1 MKNGNLV
8 NEVSFG
14 ALGKGALAATLGG
27 AALYKANKLGK
38 QVGKF
43 ASKNPDTISK
53 ISSSAGQIGSSLI
66 NALAPVIKQ
75 VGPAVAKDVLKKR
88 FNIDIPDSVINMLSN
103 SSASSPATRTAASP
117 ATPTAA
123 APGATPPV
131 LTTPTAGT
139 ATKPASP
146 VTTSSPVAP
155 SSSPTAGTATKP
167 ASPVTTSSPVAP
179 SSSTST
185 SLSKDTID
193 KIKADPVAQDI
204 FYGRG
209 GSVDKNRETIKKK
222 YGLKDDDTLDTY
234 LLTAM
239 ESMQP
244 EVVKEFV
251 GALAAGAE
259 ALAPAIARQIALQAG
274 TDLAAKAI
282 NKKLQQ
288 KNGNKPINNNEMEE
302 SKKKKKQIIAKEG
315 LATGTLGAVAGHMM
329 GGGIGGAAIG
339 GLVGGAAPGAV
350 KDIKSALKG
359 EDEEDRKKK
368 KKKKIKESSDIVK
381 FIHNISQK
389 NYAEANKYL
398 ESIISSKLKERIENS
413 LNNKIF

>member
-1 MKNGNLV
+1 MKNNNLV
-8 NEVSFG
+8 NEVNFG

-43 ASKNPDTISK
+43 ASKNPDTMSK

-75 VGPAVAKDVLKKR
+75 VGPAVAKDLLKKK

-103 SSASSPATRTAASP
+103 SSASSTSP

-146 VTTSSPVAP
+146 VTASSPVAP
-155 SSSPTAGTATKP
+155 SSSA
-167 ASPVTTSSPVAP
+167 
-179 SSSTST
+179 STSV
-185 SLSKDTID
+185 SKDTIT
-193 KIKADPVAQDI
+193 KMRADPAAQQVFNGNEKD
-204 FYGRG
+204 
-209 GSVDKNRETIKKK
+209 RETIKRK

-234 LLTAM
+234 LLNAF
-239 ESMQP
+239 ESTQP

-251 GALAAGAE
+251 GVLAAGAN

-288 KNGNKPINNNEMEE
+288 KNGNKAINNNEMEE
-302 SKKKKKQIIAKEG
+302 SKKKKKKIMAKEG
-315 LATGTLGAVAGHMM
+315 LATGTLGAVAGGLM
-329 GGGIGGAAIG
+329 GGTAGAAALG

-350 KDIKSALKG
+350 KDIKNAIKG

-398 ESIISSKLKERIENS
+398 ESIISSKLKERIVNS
-413 LNNKIF
+413 LNNEIF

>member
-1 MKNGNLV
+1 MKNNNLV
-8 NEVSFG
+8 NEINFG

-43 ASKNPDTISK
+43 ASKNPDTMSK

-75 VGPAVAKDVLKKR
+75 VGPAVAKDLLKKR

-103 SSASSPATRTAASP
+103 SSASSTSP

-139 ATKPASP
+139 ASKPASP
-146 VTTSSPVAP
+146 VTASSPVAP
-155 SSSPTAGTATKP
+155 SSS
-167 ASPVTTSSPVAP
+167 ASISA
-179 SSSTST
+179 
-185 SLSKDTID
+185 SKDTIT
-193 KIKADPVAQDI
+193 KMRADPAAQQL
-204 FYGRG
+204 FNGNE
-209 GSVDKNRETIKKK
+209 KNREAIKRK

-234 LLTAM
+234 LLNAF
-239 ESMQP
+239 ESTQP
-244 EVVKEFV
+244 RVVKEFAP
-251 GALAAGAE
+251 ALAAGAN

-274 TDLAAKAI
+274 TDLAAKVI

-288 KNGNKPINNNEMEE
+288 KNGNKAINNNEMEE
-302 SKKKKKQIIAKEG
+302 SKKKKKKIMAKEG
-315 LATGTLGAVAGHMM
+315 LATGTLGAVAGGLM
-329 GGGIGGAAIG
+329 GGTAGAAAIG

-350 KDIKSALKG
+350 KDIKNAIKG

-398 ESIISSKLKERIENS
+398 ESIISSKLKERIANS
-413 LNNKIF
+413 LNNEIF

>member
-1 MKNGNLV
+1 MKNDNLV
-8 NEVSFG
+8 NEVNFG

-27 AALYKANKLGK
+27 AALYGANRLGK
-38 QVGKF
+38 KVGKF
-43 ASKNPDTISK
+43 AAKNPDTISK

-75 VGPAVAKDVLKKR
+75 VGPAVAKDVFKKR

-103 SSASSPATRTAASP
+103 NPSTTSSASSST
-117 ATPTAA
+117 TPTAA

-131 LTTPTAGT
+131 LATSPVGT
-139 ATKPASP
+139 ATTPKSP
-146 VTTSSPVAP
+146 VTATSPVAP
-155 SSSPTAGTATKP
+155 S
-167 ASPVTTSSPVAP
+167 P
-179 SSSTST
+179 SSSTSVSKAT
-185 SLSKDTID
+185 LTKMRADPAAQEVFLGRSKD
-193 KIKADPVAQDI
+193 
-204 FYGRG
+204 
-209 GSVDKNRETIKKK
+209 RETIKKK

-234 LLTAM
+234 LLTAF
-239 ESMQP
+239 ESTQP

-302 SKKKKKQIIAKEG
+302 SKKKKKKIMAKEG
-315 LATGTLGAVAGHMM
+315 LATGTLGAVAGGLM
-329 GGGIGGAAIG
+329 GGAPGAAIG

-350 KDIKSALKG
+350 KEIKGALKG
-359 EDEEDRKKK
+359 ENEEDRKKK

-413 LNNKIF
+413 LNNNIF

>member
-8 NEVSFG
+8 NEVNFG

-75 VGPAVAKDVLKKR
+75 VGPAVAKDVFKKR

-146 VTTSSPVAP
+146 VTA
-155 SSSPTAGTATKP
+155 
-167 ASPVTTSSPVAP
+167 SSPVAP

-185 SLSKDTID
+185 SVSKDTIT
-193 KIKADPVAQDI
+193 KMRGDPAAQQVFNGNEKD
-204 FYGRG
+204 
-209 GSVDKNRETIKKK
+209 RETIKRK

-234 LLTAM
+234 LLNAF
-239 ESMQP
+239 ESTQP

-251 GALAAGAE
+251 GALVAGAN
-259 ALAPAIARQIALQAG
+259 ALAPAIARQVALQAG

-302 SKKKKKQIIAKEG
+302 SKKKKKKIMAQEG
-315 LATGTLGAVAGHMM
+315 LATGALGAVAGGLM
-329 GGGIGGAAIG
+329 GGTAGAAALG

-350 KDIKSALKG
+350 KEIKSALKD

>member
-8 NEVSFG
+8 NEVNFG

-53 ISSSAGQIGSSLI
+53 ISNSAGQIGSSLI

-75 VGPAVAKDVLKKR
+75 VGPAVAKDVFKKR

-103 SSASSPATRTAASP
+103 SSASSPATRTATSP

-146 VTTSSPVAP
+146 VTA
-155 SSSPTAGTATKP
+155 
-167 ASPVTTSSPVAP
+167 SSPVAP
-179 SSSTST
+179 SSSTSAT
-185 SLSKDTID
+185 ESKDTIT
-193 KIKADPVAQDI
+193 KMRGDPAAQQVFNGNEKD
-204 FYGRG
+204 
-209 GSVDKNRETIKKK
+209 RETIKRK

-234 LLTAM
+234 LLNAF
-239 ESMQP
+239 ESAQP

-251 GALAAGAE
+251 GALVAGAN
-259 ALAPAIARQIALQAG
+259 ALAPAIARQVALQAG

-302 SKKKKKQIIAKEG
+302 SKKKKKKIMAQEG
-315 LATGTLGAVAGHMM
+315 LATGALGAVAGGLM
-329 GGGIGGAAIG
+329 GGTAGAAALG

-350 KDIKSALKG
+350 KEIKSALKN

>member
-1 MKNGNLV
+1 MKNNNLI
-8 NEVSFG
+8 NEVNFG

-43 ASKNPDTISK
+43 ASKNPDTMSK

-75 VGPAVAKDVLKKR
+75 VGPAVAKDLLKKR

-103 SSASSPATRTAASP
+103 SSASSTSP

-139 ATKPASP
+139 ASKPASP
-146 VTTSSPVAP
+146 VTASSPVAP
-155 SSSPTAGTATKP
+155 SSSA
-167 ASPVTTSSPVAP
+167 
-179 SSSTST
+179 STSV
-185 SLSKDTID
+185 SKDTIT
-193 KIKADPVAQDI
+193 KMRADPAAQQVFNGNEKD
-204 FYGRG
+204 
-209 GSVDKNRETIKKK
+209 RETIKRK

-234 LLTAM
+234 LLNAF
-239 ESMQP
+239 ESTQP

-251 GALAAGAE
+251 GALAAGAN

-288 KNGNKPINNNEMEE
+288 KNGNKAINNNEMEE
-302 SKKKKKQIIAKEG
+302 SKKKKKKIMAKEG
-315 LATGTLGAVAGHMM
+315 LATGTLGAVAGGLM
-329 GGGIGGAAIG
+329 GGTAGAAAIG

-350 KDIKSALKG
+350 KEIKNAIKG

-398 ESIISSKLKERIENS
+398 ESIISSKLKERIANS
-413 LNNKIF
+413 LNNEIF

>member
-1 MKNGNLV
+1 MKNNNLI
-8 NEVSFG
+8 NEVNFG

-43 ASKNPDTISK
+43 ASKNPDTMSK

-75 VGPAVAKDVLKKR
+75 VGPAVAKDLLKKR

-103 SSASSPATRTAASP
+103 SSASSTSP

-139 ATKPASP
+139 ASKPASP
-146 VTTSSPVAP
+146 VTASSPVAP
-155 SSSPTAGTATKP
+155 SSSA
-167 ASPVTTSSPVAP
+167 
-179 SSSTST
+179 STSV
-185 SLSKDTID
+185 SKDTIT
-193 KIKADPVAQDI
+193 KMRADPAAQQVFNGNEKD
-204 FYGRG
+204 
-209 GSVDKNRETIKKK
+209 RETIKRK

-234 LLTAM
+234 LLNAF
-239 ESMQP
+239 ESTQP

-251 GALAAGAE
+251 GALAAGAN

-288 KNGNKPINNNEMEE
+288 KNGNKAINNNEMEE
-302 SKKKKKQIIAKEG
+302 SKKKKKKIMAKEG
-315 LATGTLGAVAGHMM
+315 LATGTLGAVAGGLM
-329 GGGIGGAAIG
+329 GGTAGAAAIG

-350 KDIKSALKG
+350 KEIKNAIKG
-359 EDEEDRKKK
+359 EDEEDRK

-398 ESIISSKLKERIENS
+398 ESIISSKLKERIANS
-413 LNNKIF
+413 LNNEIF

>member
-8 NEVSFG
+8 NEVNFG

-43 ASKNPDTISK
+43 VSKNPDTISK

-75 VGPAVAKDVLKKR
+75 VGPAVAKDVFKKR

-103 SSASSPATRTAASP
+103 SSASSPAARTAASP

-146 VTTSSPVAP
+146 VTA
-155 SSSPTAGTATKP
+155 
-167 ASPVTTSSPVAP
+167 SSPVAP

-185 SLSKDTID
+185 SLSKDTIN
-193 KIKADPVAQDI
+193 KIKADPAAQDI
-204 FYGRG
+204 FYGRST
-209 GSVDKNRETIKKK
+209 SVDKDRETIKKK

-251 GALAAGAE
+251 GALAAGAN

-302 SKKKKKQIIAKEG
+302 SKKKKKKIIAKEG
-315 LATGTLGAVAGHMM
+315 LATGTLGAVAGGLM
-329 GGGIGGAAIG
+329 GGTAGAAALG
-339 GLVGGAAPGAV
+339 GLIGGAAPGAV
-350 KDIKSALKG
+350 KEIKGAIKG

>member
-43 ASKNPDTISK
+43 VSKNPDTISK

-75 VGPAVAKDVLKKR
+75 VGPAVAKDVFKKR

-103 SSASSPATRTAASP
+103 SSASSPATRTAASPATPTAASP

-155 SSSPTAGTATKP
+155 SSS
-167 ASPVTTSSPVAP
+167 
-179 SSSTST
+179 TST
-185 SLSKDTID
+185 SVSKDTIT
-193 KIKADPVAQDI
+193 KMRADPAAQQVFNGNEKD
-204 FYGRG
+204 
-209 GSVDKNRETIKKK
+209 RETIKKK

-234 LLTAM
+234 LLNAF
-239 ESMQP
+239 ESTQP

-251 GALAAGAE
+251 GALAAGAN

-274 TDLAAKAI
+274 IDLAAKAI

-302 SKKKKKQIIAKEG
+302 SKKKKKKIIAKEG

-350 KDIKSALKG
+350 KEIKSAFKG
-359 EDEEDRKKK
+359 ENEEDRKKK

-413 LNNKIF
+413 LNNNIF

>member
-1 MKNGNLV
+1 MKNGDLV
-8 NEVSFG
+8 NEVNFG

-27 AALYKANKLGK
+27 AALYGAKKLGNK
-38 QVGKF
+38 VGKF
-43 ASKNPDTISK
+43 ASKNPDAVSK
-53 ISSSAGQIGSSLI
+53 MSSSAGQIGSSLI

-75 VGPAVAKDVLKKR
+75 VGPAVAKDIFKKR
-88 FNIDIPDSVINMLSN
+88 FNIDIPDSVITMISGIPAS
-103 SSASSPATRTAASP
+103 SSASPAAPAAAKP

-146 VTTSSPVAP
+146 VTA
-155 SSSPTAGTATKP
+155 
-167 ASPVTTSSPVAP
+167 SSPVAP
-179 SSSTST
+179 SSSTSV
-185 SLSKDTID
+185 SKDTIT
-193 KIKADPVAQDI
+193 KMRGDPAAQQVFNGNEKD
-204 FYGRG
+204 
-209 GSVDKNRETIKKK
+209 RETIKRK

-234 LLTAM
+234 LLNAF
-239 ESMQP
+239 ESTQP
-244 EVVKEFV
+244 EVVKEIA
-251 GALAAGAE
+251 GALVAGAN
-259 ALAPAIARQIALQAG
+259 ALAPMIARQVALQAG

-302 SKKKKKQIIAKEG
+302 SKKKKKKFMAKEG

-350 KDIKSALKG
+350 KDIKSALKD

>member
-1 MKNGNLV
+1 MKNDNLV
-8 NEVSFG
+8 NEVNFG

-27 AALYKANKLGK
+27 AALYGANRLGK
-38 QVGKF
+38 KVGKF
-43 ASKNPDTISK
+43 VKKNPDAVSK
-53 ISSSAGQIGSSLI
+53 IGSSAGQIGSSLI

-75 VGPAVAKDVLKKR
+75 VGPAVAKDLLKKKY
-88 FNIDIPDSVINMLSN
+88 NIDIPDSVINMLSN
-103 SSASSPATRTAASP
+103 NPSAPSSASSST
-117 ATPTAA
+117 TPTAA

-131 LTTPTAGT
+131 LATSPTGT
-139 ATKPASP
+139 ASMPKSP
-146 VTTSSPVAP
+146 VTTASPVAT
-155 SSSPTAGTATKP
+155 SSS
-167 ASPVTTSSPVAP
+167 
-179 SSSTST
+179 ST

-209 GSVDKNRETIKKK
+209 GSNDKNRETIKKK

-239 ESMQP
+239 ESLESMQP

-302 SKKKKKQIIAKEG
+302 SKKKKKKIIAKEG
-315 LATGTLGAVAGHMM
+315 LATGTLGAVAGGLM
-329 GGGIGGAAIG
+329 GGTAGAAALG
-339 GLVGGAAPGAV
+339 GLIGGAAPGAV
-350 KDIKSALKG
+350 KEIKGAIKG

-413 LNNKIF
+413 LNNNIF